1 MSIRAQIEKVAVAT
15 ETVGRVK
22 EFVAGCRYLM
32 LNPHGG
38 AYKEAERARASE
50 RVVEF
55 TKSASAAGTLTGWG
69 SPLASF
75 QNLSTAFLGSLGAI
89 SCFDAMAS
97 SMLML
102 PLRTTVVSVSA
113 TLTAGP
119 IAEANVKPVTKLSL
133 TASDMD
139 ASKAS
144 ALIAM
149 SAELVRSGTPAAMAL
164 VEREL
169 RTAIA
174 RATNQIFLP
183 IITTGI
189 TFVASSGVQATG
201 VRQDLRTLLS
211 LVNSGADS
219 KLFLI
224 VTRKIAEAWAV
235 LPDVSGAAAFP
246 TATVNGGSI
255 GGIPIIVCDE
265 ATDGEIILVDSSQ
278 VAAGTEGF
286 VLDSSTEA
294 TLDLSSPGDS
304 PQTASTSQTSLWQLN
319 LVALKAERFI
329 AARLLRSDA
338 AAKIT
343 GASFT
348 GGSPA

>member
-1 MSIRAQIEKVAVAT
+1 
-15 ETVGRVK
+15 
-22 EFVAGCRYLM
+22 
-32 LNPHGG
+32 
-38 AYKEAERARASE
+38 
-50 RVVEF
+50 
-55 TKSASAAGTLTGWG
+55 
-69 SPLASF
+69 
-75 QNLSTAFLGSLGAI
+75 
-89 SCFDAMAS
+89 
-97 SMLML
+97 ML

-304 PQTASTSQTSLWQLN
+304 PADCFNFPDLALAAQLGSAQSGAFHRRETFAFRCCRQDHRRKLHWRLASMTVTTLERKQFTDAQLMEVFGYFKREYGDIG
-319 LVALKAERFI
+319 LAIAGMHLELKQHVAQSEARVAELEQRK
-329 AARLLRSDA
+329 RR
-338 AAKIT
+338 
-343 GASFT
+343 
-348 GGSPA
+348 